1 MDKAI
6 ARSARKRK
14 KLRSLDSQP
23 YRRIYFLLVFGIIL
37 YIGVYFGS
45 LHYQNFIL
53 MERRIKEVNAEHKQ
67 KNGRIHELRQEV
79 QRLHNVEHLKQI
91 ARKDLYLMEP
101 REVYIK
107 IVPGPASNQQ
117 NSQQKKSDKQ

>member
-1 MDKAI
+1 
-6 ARSARKRK
+6 
-14 KLRSLDSQP
+14 
-23 YRRIYFLLVFGIIL
+23 LVLGILL

-53 MERRIKEVNAEHKQ
+53 MERKIKEVKIEHKQ
-67 KNGRIHELRQEV
+67 KTERIKQLKAEKQKL
-79 QRLHNVEHLKQI
+79 NNIEHLKQI

-107 IVPGPASNQQ
+107 IVPGATREQQ
-117 NSQQKKSDKQ
+117 NNQQKKSDEQ

>member
-1 MDKAI
+1 MV
-6 ARSARKRK
+6 
-14 KLRSLDSQP
+14 L
-23 YRRIYFLLVFGIIL
+23 GILL

-53 MERRIKEVNAEHKQ
+53 MERKIKEVKIEHKQ
-67 KNGRIHELRQEV
+67 KTERIKQLKAEKQKL
-79 QRLHNVEHLKQI
+79 NNIEHLKQI

-107 IVPGPASNQQ
+107 IVPGTNREQQ
-117 NSQQKKSDKQ
+117 KNQQKKSDEQ